1 MRTLLFLLFT
11 AFASFPTAA
20 QMQNVWNSKR
30 AAVVLTYDDGI
41 DGNLDIVVPALDSSG
56 FKGTFYVIGAAP
68 VIAKRMEQWRK
79 AAANGH
85 ELGNHTLFHPCNGG
99 PGRGFITDETDLR
112 KYTVDRAVREIR
124 LTNTLLNAID
134 GKTVRTFAYPCG
146 DLTIGGAYYY
156 KPLAGDFAAA
166 RGVNGAMNSI
176 DNFNFEDIDSYA
188 IINHS
193 GKYMTDLVDE
203 AVRSG
208 SLVVFL
214 FHGVGGGHSLNVD
227 LKAHR
232 ELLRHLKSREKD
244 VWVATMVDVAQF
256 VKQAR
261 PKK

>member
-1 MRTLLFLLFT
+1 MIKSFTLVFVACSLT
-11 AFASFPTAA
+11 VATSA
-20 QMQNVWNSKR
+20 QNTWNNKR

-56 FKGTFYVIGAAP
+56 FKGTFYVIGNAP
-68 VIAKRMEQWRK
+68 VISKRIEEWRK

-124 LTNTLLNAID
+124 LTNTLLTAID
-134 GKTVRTFAYPCG
+134 GKTTRTFAYPCG
-146 DLTIGGAYYY
+146 DLTIGGAAYY
-156 KPLAGDFAAA
+156 KPLVADFAAA
-166 RGVNGAMNSI
+166 RGVTGAMNSI
-176 DNFNFEDIDSYA
+176 STINLEDVNSYA

-203 AVRSG
+203 AIKSG

-227 LKAHR
+227 LTEHR
-232 ELLRHLKSREKD
+232 ELLRHLKKREKD
-244 VWVATMVDVAQF
+244 VWVATMVDVAEF
-256 VKQAR
+256 VRQ
-261 PKK
+261 KKK